1 MILSQWELF
10 PSIMANFVVRSLP
23 PMSLRLAVDSNTWL
37 LVLQLCTMQLVI
49 RTDRW
54 CSRRCRC
61 RPVNDNELYSTSNR
75 LTERLQTTDLVF
87 LMDCTGSMHA
97 DSQGAPHR
105 MDQALLAALLP
116 LAATAATHVEHLTW
130 MHAVAKLYLHSTSH
144 STSTCSELSTN
155 DVSSCASCKH
165 QSILQ
170 LISMYRG

>member
-1 MILSQWELF
+1 MLRCVLDERVHAASFIRFSMRVFLLALLYSFMLSF
-10 PSIMANFVVRSLP
+10 PFSLLSIGSYNSY
-23 PMSLRLAVDSNTWL
+23 
-37 LVLQLCTMQLVI
+37 Q
-49 RTDRW
+49 
-54 CSRRCRC
+54 
-61 RPVNDNELYSTSNR
+61 ELYSTSNR